1 MMSSKPVQQMRQ
13 RDPSPSLQEDQVHKK
28 GGLRDCSSLLPS
40 TVRML
45 DIPRPE
51 GSWRC
56 PRANL
61 GSRFH
66 NWEI

>member
-1 MMSSKPVQQMRQ
+1 MLSKPVQQMRQ
-13 RDPSPSLQEDQVHKK
+13 RGPTSQGAQVHKR

-56 PRANL
+56 PRASL
-61 GSRFH
+61 GKRFH
-66 NWEI
+66 SWEI